1 MNNSMA
7 RKNITKDLLSDL
19 IIGNVDLKMDAEILN
34 TEEVRTLFD
43 HQWENPYEA
52 ESAEKPDFKKIFDA
66 IKVQTNAESRTDTN
80 SIQLLSHKLD
90 DLNSRYL
97 ILRRRFRTAFAV
109 AASVVL
115 LIGFSIVYLINTN
128 QYFRK
133 TYTENIAPQ
142 GQKSS
147 VILPDGTKAY
157 LNSGSALRYDNF
169 FGRKYRH
176 VQLVGEAYFE
186 VARNEKVPF
195 IINTDVVQI
204 KVLGT
209 KFNVMAYPEDNI
221 VETIVKE
228 GEVSVSEINGQSALL
243 LLANQKATFNKNTRK
258 LVLGNADPEQYITW
272 KENLLT
278 FDNENFSNV
287 IEKLERWYNVKIMVE
302 GTDSIKDR
310 FTLTIRSESLR
321 EVLELISLTTNI
333 EYTINGN
340 QVTIKYK

>member
-1 MNNSMA
+1 MTRNNL
-7 RKNITKDLLSDL
+7 TKELLSDL
-19 IIGNVDLKMDAEILN
+19 IIGDVDSKFNADILN
-34 TEEVRTLFD
+34 TEEVRSLMD
-43 HQWENPYEA
+43 HQWENPQDLISEQ
-52 ESAEKPDFKKIFDA
+52 KPDFKRIF
-66 IKVQTNAESRTDTN
+66 N
-80 SIQLLSHKLD
+80 SIKGKISSEKTDHSTDIQFLKHNVNDLD
-90 DLNSRYL
+90 ARYNS
-97 ILRRRFRTAFAV
+97 LRRRFRAALGV
-109 AASVVL
+109 AASIIL
-115 LIGFSIVYLINTN
+115 LISLSIF
-128 QYFRK
+128 YFLNK
-133 TYTENIAPQ
+133 SQVLKTTYTENIAPQ

-147 VILPDGTKAY
+147 VILPDGTKAF

-169 FGRKYRH
+169 FGKKYRK

-186 VARNEKVPF
+186 VTHNEKLPF

-209 KFNVMAYPEDNI
+209 KFNVIAYPDENL

-228 GEVSVSEINGQSALL
+228 GKVSVSEIDGQSTLL
-243 LLANQKATFNKNTRK
+243 LEANQKATFHKNTRRLEK
-258 LVLGNADPEQYITW
+258 NDVNAELYTGW

-278 FDNENFSNV
+278 FDNENFGNV
-287 IEKLERWYNVKIMVE
+287 IRKLERWYNVTISVE

-310 FTLTIRSESLR
+310 FTLTVRSESLR